1 MGIWWLIGNIMLLF
15 FGFVVFLVL
24 AFVVYI
30 VFQIVSKPLFFVRK
44 TIYILKDRKKTLASI
59 PDLDVTLVNKRHILS
74 YLSYDNRLLR
84 LYKGPDKNG
93 RFCVPEGIES
103 IDEHAFDDF
112 LDD

>member
-1 MGIWWLIGNIMLLF
+1 MGILLLDIILLLF
-15 FGFVVFLVL
+15 GSVVCIVL
-24 AFVVYI
+24 GFVVYI
-30 VFQIVSKPLFFVRK
+30 VFKIVSKVLFFARK
-44 TIYILKDRKKTLASI
+44 TICILKDRKKTLASI
-59 PDLDVTLVNKRHILS
+59 PDLDVTLVNKRHVLS

-93 RFCVPEGIES
+93 KLCIPEGIES